1 MRMVKDD
8 QQIGL
13 TIDGSFKDHIICRV
27 REERPPQKSY
37 VHCFSDA
44 NERIDYLLDLRH
56 AKACAPFDAPR
67 AGVRNLELVKSSEGQ
82 PVVGWPLTESSKI
95 DQ

>member
-56 AKACAPFDAPR
+56 AKAVHLSMLLALA
-67 AGVRNLELVKSSEGQ
+67 
-82 PVVGWPLTESSKI
+82 
-95 DQ
+95 